1 MYCDMFSFKIK
12 VFIVKRVTIAIDSD
26 VDLKFRKKASQKY
39 QFEKGWYSNAVADAM
54 KDWAEGDRESI
65 ANHSSIANYLNP
77 EIWENLK
84 LELNL
89 DKENPFKNLE
99 SIINQFGPE
108 SEHHLKIDRADNNII
123 VKLENKTDFDIEAN
137 LKSLIILHLILN
149 VIISSL
155 EKTTHEKYKIIG
167 TGQIP
172 ELYIKKV

>member
-1 MYCDMFSFKIK
+1 
-12 VFIVKRVTIAIDSD
+12 VKRVTIAIDSD

-54 KDWAEGDRESI
+54 KDWAEDDSQAI
-65 ANHSSIANYLNP
+65 TNHSAIVDYVNP

-84 LELNL
+84 LELDL

-108 SEHHLKIDRADNNII
+108 SENHLKIDRAGKNII
-123 VKLENKTDFDIEAN
+123 IKLENKEDLDVESN
-137 LKSLIILHLILN
+137 LKSLLILHLILN

-155 EKTTHEKYKIIG
+155 EETTQEKYKL
-167 TGQIP
+167 TGAGKTP

>member
-1 MYCDMFSFKIK
+1 M
-12 VFIVKRVTIAIDSD
+12 FIVKRVTIAIDSD

-54 KDWAEGDRESI
+54 KDWAEDSSSESI
-65 ANHSSIANYLNP
+65 TNHSAITNYLNP

-99 SIINQFGPE
+99 SIINQFGPD
-108 SEHHLKIDRADNNII
+108 SENHLKIDREGNNII
-123 VKLENKTDFDIEAN
+123 IKLENKEGLDIEAN

-155 EKTTHEKYKIIG
+155 EETTHEKYKIVG
-167 TGQIP
+167 TGQTP

>member
-1 MYCDMFSFKIK
+1 M
-12 VFIVKRVTIAIDSD
+12 KRVTIAIDSD

-54 KDWAEGDRESI
+54 KDWAEDKSETI
-65 ANHSSIANYLNP
+65 TNHSAIMDYVNP
-77 EIWENLK
+77 ENWENLK

-99 SIINQFGPE
+99 TIISQFGPE
-108 SEHHLKIDRADNNII
+108 SENHLKIDRTGHNII
-123 VKLENKTDFDIEAN
+123 IKLESKTDFDIEAN

-155 EKTTHEKYKIIG
+155 EETTHEKYKIVG
-167 TGQIP
+167 AGQIP

>member
-1 MYCDMFSFKIK
+1 M
-12 VFIVKRVTIAIDSD
+12 KRVTIAIDSD

-54 KDWAEGDRESI
+54 RDWAEGDDQVI
-65 ANHSSIANYLNP
+65 ANHSTIMDYVNP

-89 DKENPFKNLE
+89 DKENPFNNLE

-108 SEHHLKIDRADNNII
+108 SENHLKIDRAGKNII
-123 VKLENKTDFDIEAN
+123 IKLENKEDLDTESN

-155 EKTTHEKYKIIG
+155 EETTHEKYKI
-167 TGQIP
+167 TGAGKTP

>member
-1 MYCDMFSFKIK
+1 M
-12 VFIVKRVTIAIDSD
+12 KRVTIAIDSD

-39 QFEKGWYSNAVADAM
+39 QFEKGWYSNAVVDAM
-54 KDWAEGDRESI
+54 KDWAEDSSEAI
-65 ANHSSIANYLNP
+65 TNHSAITNYLKP

-99 SIINQFGPE
+99 NIINQFSPE
-108 SEHHLKIDRADNNII
+108 SEYHLKIDREDNNII
-123 VKLENKTDFDIEAN
+123 VKLESKTDFDIESN
-137 LKSLIILHLILN
+137 LKSLMILHLILN

-155 EKTTHEKYKIIG
+155 EETTHEKYKIVG
-167 TGQIP
+167 AGQIP

>member
-1 MYCDMFSFKIK
+1 
-12 VFIVKRVTIAIDSD
+12 
-26 VDLKFRKKASQKY
+26 
-39 QFEKGWYSNAVADAM
+39 M
-54 KDWAEGDRESI
+54 KDWAEGDSESI
-65 ANHSSIANYLNP
+65 TNHSAIANYLNP

-108 SEHHLKIDRADNNII
+108 SENHLKIDREDNNII
-123 VKLENKTDFDIEAN
+123 IKLESKTDFDIEAN

-155 EKTTHEKYKIIG
+155 EETTHEKYKIVG
-167 TGQIP
+167 AGQTP